1 MEWFKNLKTAHK
13 IIGLIIVMVF
23 FLVSIGAIG
32 LFSQKNAIDALGKVD
47 QISLPTISVL
57 NTVLKDVLDVR
68 IHSLELT
75 FVENQAKQKE
85 IVANI
90 TKLREEYN
98 KKLTEYEKN
107 YMHQHEDD
115 KKLYE
120 ETVAKLENYRK
131 YNAKIIELATQGK
144 VQEAQ
149 KAYWDSENSFDEFQE
164 SLEKLVQIGF
174 TDTDD
179 LVMSSEATGKKAEIV
194 IIVSIVISLLLSI
207 GIGLVISKIITNPI
221 NEMLSKV
228 KEIAKGNLTVDK
240 INYISKDEIG
250 ELGTAFNVMTDNLR
264 KLVENVMHSVE
275 EISAGS
281 EEMSAATE
289 QTAQGAQQVATSI
302 TQLATGS
309 QEQASSVTGCLENI
323 NKISKAIQL
332 ISENSGETVNI
343 SKNTETNADAGRI
356 QAAKAVEKIN
366 QIKVTSVDTS
376 KTIKDLGK
384 LSSDIE
390 VIVDLIKNIAG
401 QTNLLALNAAIEAA
415 RAGEHG
421 KGFAVVADEVKKLA
435 SQSAEATDKI
445 TGMIKE
451 IQNKA
456 TEAVTA
462 MDNGVNEVEDGV
474 VTIES
479 VGEALESIL
488 NAAKE
493 ASGNIQEISTEVNS
507 LARNSDNVVK
517 MMEDISSITEES
529 SASAEEISSI
539 TEEQTASLEEIS
551 ASSQSLAKIAENLQ
565 KQVAIFKV

>member
-1 MEWFKNLKTAHK
+1 MEWFRNLKIAQK
-13 IIGLIIVMVF
+13 IIGLVLVILVFICLLGFISFNLLNASNKQFNKMYDFNLQNVIKVQNMKASRILDEKLLLGFILAKDSNDWNRVAKAMDIADNYTEEIFLELEKINFDKEDKEILDQLNIINDKW
-23 FLVSIGAIG
+23 SDIGDTITELAKSGKKEDAYKFYLANIETHNV
-32 LFSQKNAIDALGKVD
+32 LMKKTDEFVNAINDDA
-47 QISLPTISVL
+47 
-57 NTVLKDVLDVR
+57 
-68 IHSLELT
+68 
-75 FVENQAKQKE
+75 A
-85 IVANI
+85 
-90 TKLREEYN
+90 
-98 KKLTEYEKN
+98 
-107 YMHQHEDD
+107 
-115 KKLYE
+115 
-120 ETVAKLENYRK
+120 
-131 YNAKIIELATQGK
+131 NAKKEQDLQAIATKIEL
-144 VQEAQ
+144 
-149 KAYWDSENSFDEFQE
+149 
-164 SLEKLVQIGF
+164 
-174 TDTDD
+174 
-179 LVMSSEATGKKAEIV
+179 IV
-194 IIVSIVISLLLSI
+194 IILISI
-207 GIGLVISKIITNPI
+207 GLTLVLGLFIARIIARPLE
-221 NEMLSKV
+221 EMIKCIEKDENGNIQI
-228 KEIAKGNLTVDK
+228 KEVQVN
-240 INYISKDEIG
+240 SKDEVG
-250 ELGTAFNVMTDNLR
+250 QLGMALNALTAQVR
-264 KLVENVMHSVE
+264 KFVEQVARTVE
-275 EISAGS
+275 EMSAGS

-343 SKNTETNADAGRI
+343 SKNTETNAGAGRM

-366 QIKVTSVDTS
+366 QIKLTSVDTS

-493 ASGNIQEISTEVNS
+493 ASGNIQEISNEVNS